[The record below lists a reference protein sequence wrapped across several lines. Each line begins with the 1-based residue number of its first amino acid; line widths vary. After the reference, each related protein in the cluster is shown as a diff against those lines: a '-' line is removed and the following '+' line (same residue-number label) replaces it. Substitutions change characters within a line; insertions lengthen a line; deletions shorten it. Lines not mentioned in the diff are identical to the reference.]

1 MNTLDQEIE
10 QFRRSEDGRIIQGAA
25 HTSQILNHK
34 VRNKYV
40 IKTFTALRKLNFDY
54 DSIACSGVSGSLI
67 VPQVAELLNKNII
80 LVRKTLEKTYSEFLI
95 EGVAPT
101 RYIIVD
107 DLICSGNTV
116 KHILRS
122 IKEEHPRAI
131 CMGVYTYMK
140 DECAYR
146 INPKLCRGDL
156 GIDYLNP

>member
-25 HTSQILNHK
+25 HTSRILNHK

-40 IKTFTALRKLNFDY
+40 IQTFTALRKLNFDF
-54 DSIACSGVSGSLI
+54 DSIACSGISGFLM
-67 VPQVAELLNKNII
+67 VPQVAELLNKNIVI
-80 LVRKTLEKTYSEFLI
+80 VRKTVEDTYSEFLI

-116 KHILRS
+116 KHILKT
-122 IKEEHPRAI
+122 IKEEHPRAV
-131 CMGVYTYMK
+131 CMGVYSYMK
-140 DECAYR
+140 EECAYR
-146 INPKLCRGDL
+146 NVPKLCRRDL
-156 GIDYLNP
+156 GIDYLND